1 MQLIGIFTLCFFA
14 TLGGVPAALVINEY
28 WFDDASGDDAEYI
41 ELFGPPGMALSGLS
55 LIVVDGDTG
64 GNTGSSNYRRVTV
77 QVDFSNETI
86 PGDGFF
92 LLGIGTTPNVDLE
105 LPGSLQNGSQ
115 TIALVNTADI
125 VYDAGDADEL
135 TQGSVD
141 TITLNLT
148 DAIATVDSGAGDHV
162 YFGTPVLGP
171 NPAGFAWDMAARFP
185 NGTDTDSAGD
195 WLPQDN
201 FALNIELGDANDAL
215 SSPGA
220 LNVPE
225 PSTTLLSAL
234 GILFLLRRRI
244 PSGPGCLGLPAHPL
258 PSPPATGPLPP
269 PVPTV
274 PPATRSSLPKLL
286 PGSPPCRRPTGRD
299 RSTASP
305 PCPPAHACC
314 PSGRPTA

>member
-1 MQLIGIFTLCFFA
+1 M
-14 TLGGVPAALVINEY
+14 INEY
-28 WFDDASGDDAEYI
+28 WFDDASTDDAEYI
-41 ELFGPPGMALSGLS
+41 ELFGPPGMSLSGLS
-55 LIVVDGDTG
+55 LIVVDGDTS
-64 GNTGSSNYRRVTV
+64 GNTGSLNYRRVTV
-77 QVDFSNETI
+77 QVDFSNETV

-92 LLGIGTTPNVDLE
+92 LLGGGTTPNVDLA

-125 VYDAGDADEL
+125 VYDASDTDEL

-148 DAIATVDSGAGDHV
+148 DAIATVDSGVGDHV

-185 NGTDTDSAGD
+185 NGADTDSAGD
-195 WLPQDN
+195 WLLQDN

-225 PSTTLLSAL
+225 PSTTLLPAL
-234 GILFLLRRRI
+234 GVLFLLRRRI
-244 PSGPGCLGLPAHPL
+244 RRGPGCVGLPAHPRFAF
-258 PSPPATGPLPP
+258 PSPSRPATVPLPP

-274 PPATRSSLPKLL
+274 PPATRSCLPKPL

-305 PCPPAHACC
+305 PCRPAPACC
-314 PSGRPTA
+314 PSGRPAA